1 MCLKP
6 KLYLYYVVSC
16 LRYEYLLVSASPL
29 YIIDV
34 KQTLKLDSWHN
45 TDLDYV
51 YYYTFCALLH
61 CIVVL
66 LLLFALMELVLIN
79 GLFAIKL
86 KQYLFITI
94 FNDAKRNTWHHIVVL
109 VTLYTI

>member
-16 LRYEYLLVSASPL
+16 LSYGYLLVSASPL

-45 TDLDYV
+45 TDLYCV
-51 YYYTFCALLH
+51 YYYMFHALLH

-86 KQYLFITI
+86 KQYLIITI
-94 FNDAKRNTWHHIVVL
+94 FNDAKWNTWHHIVVL